1 MGRLSIIVFTALFLG
16 SAGGSAVLAA
26 SEAKIEQALRL
37 DSTRDLYT
45 ICSVQPGQPLYERA
59 VAFCLGFTT
68 GVMHYHAAIAKG
80 QTLRPLICPDH
91 ELARFEVVK
100 QFLDW
105 APQHPEFMNEPPVEG
120 LARSA
125 TAKWPCPRS

>member
-1 MGRLSIIVFTALFLG
+1 MRRSVMAALMALFIG
-16 SAGGSAVLAA
+16 SVGGAAALAA
-26 SEAKIEQALRL
+26 SEAEIERALRL
-37 DSTRDLYT
+37 ETTKDLYT

-59 VAFCLGFTT
+59 VAFCLGFAT
-68 GVMHYHAAIAKG
+68 GVMQYHGAIAKG
-80 QTLRPLICPDH
+80 PTLRPLVCPAH

-105 APQHPEFMNEPPVEG
+105 APAHPDMMKSPPVEG

-125 TAKWPCPRS
+125 TAKWPCAKS

>member
-1 MGRLSIIVFTALFLG
+1 MRHLEMAAAVVLAIGF
-16 SAGGSAVLAA
+16 AGGQPALAA
-26 SEAKIEQALRL
+26 TETEIDQAFRL
-37 DSTRDLYT
+37 TTTRDLYAL
-45 ICSVQPGQPLYERA
+45 CSLQPGQPLYERA
-59 VAFCLGFTT
+59 VAFCLGYVS
-68 GVMHYHAAIAKG
+68 GVMNYHAAVAEG
-80 QTLRPLICPDH
+80 PTLRPLVCPDH

-105 APQHPEFMNEPPVEG
+105 APRHPDFMNAPPVEG